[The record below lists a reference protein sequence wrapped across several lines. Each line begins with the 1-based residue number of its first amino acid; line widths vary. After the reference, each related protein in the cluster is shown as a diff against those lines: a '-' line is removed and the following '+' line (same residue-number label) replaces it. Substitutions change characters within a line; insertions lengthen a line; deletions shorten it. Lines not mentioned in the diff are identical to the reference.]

1 MQKLNFALS
10 ILVLPI
16 AFHSIQAQPGETKT
30 GTAMVSGRVTLK
42 GEPARGVMVI
52 LRLLV
57 GPVASNSPRA
67 RADESGRFQI
77 TGVAAGSYR
86 VSAIAPGYV
95 TPGDNLFDFRDG
107 QTLSVAEG
115 EKIENVD
122 IEIKRG
128 GVIAGRVTD
137 SQGRPV
143 IEEGVT
149 LIKLDR
155 NNKPQDFHPFSP
167 DYNMSRT
174 DDRGVYRIYGLP
186 EGRYLVS
193 AGHGRVARVYY
204 LRATSES
211 AAKVIEVSEG
221 SEANNIDITV
231 SDPIETHNV
240 YGRVVDAD
248 TGQPVDGV
256 KVGVDVLSDDDL
268 PDGGRAMD
276 ELQSGPDGAF
286 RFFDLAPGKYAI
298 FVPSRFNDG
307 YISEPVI
314 FGISDGDVTG
324 IELKVRRS
332 AGAIS
337 GVVIIEGTDDP
348 KVLAKLSQIR
358 LYASVDPAESKLRW
372 PVETL
377 TVGVNT
383 DGSFRIGGIPAGKV
397 WVSRWGRN
405 NDNLDNLTIA
415 RIERNGAPMD
425 GGFDIG
431 AGEQVTGVRVVL
443 LYGALTLRGEMKVAG
458 GALPAGCRFSIYALG
473 TGQNAEYSRSADID
487 DRGQFAIE
495 NLAPGEYEIRVAPG
509 CADREIN
516 QRFSSVRKRVI
527 VGGDNQQPFTFV
539 VDLRRKEEDK

>member
-10 ILVLPI
+10 VL
-16 AFHSIQAQPGETKT
+16 ALHFTFHSIQAQTGETKT
-30 GTAMVSGRVTLK
+30 GTTTISGRVTLK
-42 GEPARGVMVI
+42 GAPARGVEVI
-52 LRLLV
+52 LTPELRWS
-57 GPVASNSPRA
+57 ANSPRV
-67 RADESGRFQI
+67 RTDENGRFSF
-77 TGVAAGSYR
+77 TSVAAGTAWIFA
-86 VSAIAPGYV
+86 VAPGYV
-95 TPGDNLFDFRDG
+95 SSEKMSISSPGRR
-107 QTLSVAEG
+107 LSVADG
-115 EKIENVD
+115 ARIENVD
-122 IEIKRG
+122 LEIKRG
-128 GVIAGRVTD
+128 GVITGRITD

-143 IEEGVT
+143 IEEGIT

-155 NNKPQDFHPFSP
+155 NNKHQEFHLFSP
-167 DYNMSRT
+167 DNNMSRT

-204 LRATSES
+204 LRATIESE
-211 AAKVIEVSEG
+211 AKVIEVSEG
-221 SEANNIDITV
+221 SEATNIDITV

-248 TGQPVDGV
+248 TGKPVDGV
-256 KVGVDVLSDDDL
+256 RVGVDVVSADDL
-268 PDGGRAMD
+268 PDGDRAMD

-286 RFFDLAPGKYAI
+286 RFFDLAPDKYAI

-307 YISEPVI
+307 YISEPAI
-314 FGISDGDVTG
+314 FDISDGDVTS

-337 GVVIIEGTDDP
+337 GVVIIEGTNDP

-358 LYASVDPAESKLRW
+358 LYAGVDLAESKLRW
-372 PVETL
+372 PVETR
-377 TVGVNT
+377 TVGVNA
-383 DGSFRIGGIPAGKV
+383 DGSFRIGGIPAGKA
-397 WVSRWGRN
+397 WISRGGQN
-405 NDNLDNLTIA
+405 NDNLMIA
-415 RIERNGAPMD
+415 RIERNGAPTN
-425 GGFDIG
+425 GGIDIG

-443 LYGALTLRGEMKVAG
+443 LYGALTLRGEMKIAG

-495 NLAPGEYEIRVAPG
+495 KLAPGEYEIRVAPG

-516 QRFSSVRKRVI
+516 QRFSSVRKSVI
-527 VGGDNQQPFTFV
+527 VSGDNQQPFTFV
-539 VDLRRKEEDK
+539 VDLSRKEEDR